1 MATLDKDLLN
11 EWLSTMVRVFV
22 GAGMT
27 PADFAAA
34 VVADVGDATDAA
46 AVLAALDAH
55 IADAANAHAASAIGS
70 TGAVP
75 VESGAFTTEPL
86 EKYIALD
93 EAQVVRWRKGDNT
106 YSTLITSQGN
116 EVIIGCATSDAAGAS
131 LYKTFRF
138 NIDSGRVYASSL
150 DITSGSGVL
159 QDVTGTFNIN
169 STGGMNIVTNAYG
182 SPIVI
187 HGSNVNLDSG
197 GNLTLAGIAVPTNNV
212 QATASPTAAEN
223 TAAGYPNGALW
234 TEVDAS
240 KLWVKVSE
248 SAGTAVWLSTTLA

>member
-1 MATLDKDLLN
+1 MSDTGS
-11 EWLSTMVRVFV
+11 ST
-22 GAGMT
+22 
-27 PADFAAA
+27 
-34 VVADVGDATDAA
+34 A
-46 AVLAALDAH
+46 AVLPELFHQYLFESVKAAL
-55 IADAANAHAASAIGS
+55 AAGMSASAWASQLATAI
-70 TGAVP
+70 P

-93 EAQVVRWRKGDNT
+93 EDQVVRWRKGDNT

-116 EVIIGCATSDAAGAS
+116 EVIIGCATSDAAGAT

-138 NIDSGRVYASSL
+138 NIDSGAVYVSQVNAGASLIAYS
-150 DITSGSGVL
+150 DSGNGYVQAAGQLLL
-159 QDVTGTFNIN
+159 QTAGY
-169 STGGMNIVTNAYG
+169 S

-223 TAAGYPNGALW
+223 TAAGYPNGSLW
-234 TEVDAS
+234 TEVDAD

-248 SAGTAVWLSTTLA
+248 SAGTAVWKSTTLA